1 MEAGLWYAPLPGR
14 ISATVVVGATAISR
28 IAVCLRAEEA
38 SRKRL
43 VPTPRRVA
51 IMRRAVH
58 AVLRRVYPETVESLR
73 LAMASMGGPIGRTV
87 VSGRVFGDPTCR
99 PVVVVL
105 RRL

>member
-1 MEAGLWYAPLPGR
+1 MPGR